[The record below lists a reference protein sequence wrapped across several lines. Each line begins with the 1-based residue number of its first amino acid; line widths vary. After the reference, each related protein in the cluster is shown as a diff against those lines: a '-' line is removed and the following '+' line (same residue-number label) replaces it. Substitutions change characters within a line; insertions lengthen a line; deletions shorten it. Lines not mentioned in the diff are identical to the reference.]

1 MYSDAAQWAKIRHRV
16 LVLGHSIRGLSR
28 SEGIS
33 RNTIKKILQHPKPQ
47 HYVRPR
53 RTSTMSRYNQLIAD
67 MLSANAARNP
77 RDRYTIAH
85 VFRHIRD
92 EHGFGGSYS
101 MVHRYCRS
109 ISHQYFTLKLRASI
123 GHDKIDDVTFV
134 RAGRSFRLKTEVH
147 ANPTTISL
155 QLQHDRQ
162 SQKVQEAQQWIE
174 RLRSDK
180 RSSAL
185 CKDDDSSKT
194 LYRDVHAPKQRIRNR
209 AISVLMYENGF
220 SNNLIAKTLEI
231 SRRTSRSYI
240 RRYNVGGVEALFKSN
255 QRKQQKA
262 DRDDLKQAAFRLLH
276 EPPKNHGINRSSW
289 NLQELRTS
297 LATQGFPVGSHTL
310 RTIIHEAGWKWKK
323 AKVMLTSQ
331 DPAYNEK
338 LTNIRSILQR
348 LTSDEAFFSIDEF
361 GPFSV
366 KMKPGRLLT
375 APGQQPTV
383 PQWQKS
389 KGCMIM
395 TAALELG
402 SNQITHFYSQR
413 KNTTEM
419 IRMMNVLLEQYAERK
434 TIYLSWDAASWHV
447 SKKLFQAVAEHNAKA
462 NSLCRPVVETVPL
475 PAGAQFLN
483 VIEAVFSGMARAII
497 HNSDY
502 SSVEETQEAINS
514 YFNKRNQ
521 HFQEHPKKAGNKIW
535 GNEKVV
541 AVFSA
546 SNNCKDPRWR

>member
-1 MYSDAAQWAKIRHRV
+1 MYSDAAQWAKIRHQV

-28 SEGIS
+28 SEGMS
-33 RNTIKKILQHPKPQ
+33 RKTIKRILQHPKPQ
-47 HYVRPR
+47 SYRTPR
-53 RTSTMSRYNQLIAD
+53 RTSILSQYQQLIAE
-67 MLSANAARNP
+67 MLSANEPRDP

-85 VFRHIRD
+85 IFRHIRD
-92 EHGFGGSYS
+92 EHGFEGGYS
-101 MVHRYCRS
+101 TVYRYCHS
-109 ISHQYFTLKLRASI
+109 NSHQDFTLKLRAAI
-123 GHDKIDDVTFV
+123 GIDKIDDVTFV
-134 RAGRSFRLKTEVH
+134 RAGRSFRLKTSVQT
-147 ANPTTISL
+147 NPTTISL
-155 QLQHDRQ
+155 QLKHDRQ
-162 SQKVQEAQQWIE
+162 SWKKQEAQQWVE
-174 RLRSDK
+174 GLRSDK
-180 RSSAL
+180 LSSAL
-185 CKDDDSSKT
+185 RNNDDPIKT
-194 LYRDVHAPKQRIRNR
+194 LYRHVHHPKQRIRNR
-209 AISVLMYENGF
+209 AIAVLMYEHGF
-220 SNNLIAKTLEI
+220 SNNLIAKTLNI
-231 SRRTSRSYI
+231 SRRTSSGYI
-240 RRYNVGGVEALFKSN
+240 HRYHAGGIEALFKSN
-255 QRKQQKA
+255 SRKQRKA
-262 DRDDLKQAAFRLLH
+262 DRDELKQAAFRLLH

-323 AKVMLTSQ
+323 AKVVLTSQ

-366 KMKPGRLLT
+366 KMKPGRLLA

-413 KNTTEM
+413 KNTNEM
-419 IRMMNVLLEQYAERK
+419 IQMMNVLVEQYAERK

-462 NSLCRPVVETVPL
+462 NSLRRPVVETVPL

-514 YFNKRNQ
+514 YFDKRNQ
-521 HFQEHPKKAGNKIW
+521 HFQAHPKKAGNKIW